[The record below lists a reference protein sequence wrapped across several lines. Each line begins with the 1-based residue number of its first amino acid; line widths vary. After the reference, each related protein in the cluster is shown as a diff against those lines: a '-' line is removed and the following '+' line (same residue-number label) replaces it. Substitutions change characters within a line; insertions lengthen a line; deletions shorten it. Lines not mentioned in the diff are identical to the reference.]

1 MNLNVIVVFCSPGVY
16 DAGVFFVAIKQ
27 VQMMEL
33 ELVSHG
39 FYLGLEFKMVSF
51 LKLIES
57 LLIILVSFLRY
68 GENDISKII

>member
-1 MNLNVIVVFCSPGVY
+1 
-16 DAGVFFVAIKQ
+16 
-27 VQMMEL
+27 MMEL

-39 FYLGLEFKMVSF
+39 FYLSLELEMISF